1 MTKEGSDDKVNIF
14 SGRTSDGWNNA
25 CLNFTHGKNTWLG
38 YSIGYKRGAAILSDF
53 VCNQQEYQDTLIF
66 PILFLYRHYIE
77 LMLKKILSNCAV
89 VSEKDIKFKHHNLKK
104 YWELAKENIKMC
116 SEDPLPKEFIISI
129 DSIVDQLNDVDS
141 ASDAFRY
148 PSRKDGTPTL
158 SGITYVNIKQLSEE
172 IDKISGMLE
181 GIELT
186 LESIIDYRNE
196 HLSSLE
202 NNYE

>member
-1 MTKEGSDDKVNIF
+1 MPKDDDDKIDIF
-14 SGRTSDGWNNA
+14 SGRTSDWWNNA
-25 CLNFTHGKNTWLG
+25 CLNFTYGKNTWLG
-38 YSIGYKRGAAILSDF
+38 YSTGYMRGASILAAYVNS
-53 VCNQQEYQDTLIF
+53 QQEYQDTLIF
-66 PILFLYRHYIE
+66 PILFLYRHHIE
-77 LMLKKILSNCAV
+77 LMLKQILKNCAV
-89 VSEKDIKFKHHNLKK
+89 IMENNITFKTHNLKG
-104 YWELAKENIKMC
+104 YWESAKNIVPKC
-116 SEDPLPKEFIISI
+116 AGDPLPKEYI
-129 DSIVDQLNDVDS
+129 DAIDNIVSQLDEIDR

-172 IDKISGMLE
+172 MDKISGMLE

-196 HLSSLE
+196 HLSPLE